1 MHPFRFGVV
10 LESIRGLLD
19 LQDIAARAEDAGF
32 NTLLIRDHL
41 VDAPFGAQ
49 LAPLTTLAVAAT
61 LSTTLRLGT
70 LVIDNDF
77 RHPAVLAKEIATLD
91 LLSAGR
97 VELGLGAG
105 WLANEYEQSGISFD
119 PPGTRIERLAES
131 IAILKKLLAAEPA
144 TFHGKH
150 YRIDGLRSFPAS
162 LQRPHPPILL
172 GGGARRM
179 LSLAGREADIVS
191 VLTSNVTSGA
201 LRDDPAERSPDRVA
215 EKVGWIRDAAGDR
228 FPRIELSLFPDFVVT
243 DDRRS
248 AAAAIAA
255 ARGWT
260 ALAPEAVLA
269 MPAMLIGDLSQI
281 VDLLQQRR
289 ETLGFSYFVIGDADL
304 EAVAPIVSR
313 LANT

>member
-10 LESIRGLLD
+10 LESIRTPHD
-19 LQDIAARAEDAGF
+19 LQDVVRRAEDAGF
-32 NTLLIRDHL
+32 STLLIRDHL
-41 VDAPFGAQ
+41 VAEPFGPQ
-49 LAPLTTLAVAAT
+49 LAPLTTLAFAAT
-61 LSTTLRLGT
+61 LSQTLRLGT

-105 WLANEYEQSGISFD
+105 WLAAEYEQSGIAFD
-119 PPGTRIERLAES
+119 PPGTRIDRLAES
-131 IAILKKLLAAEPA
+131 IAILKPLLAAQPV
-144 TFHGKH
+144 TFHGNH
-150 YRIDGLRSFPAS
+150 YRIDGFHSFPAS

-172 GGGARRM
+172 GGGAKRM

-201 LRDDPAERSPDRVA
+201 LRDDPAERSPARVA

-243 DDRRS
+243 SDRFG

-255 ARGWT
+255 DCGWT
-260 ALAPEAVLA
+260 TLPPDDVLA
-269 MPAMLIGDLSQI
+269 MPAMLIGDVPRI

-289 ETLGFSYFVIGDADL
+289 ERLGFSYFVIGDAEID
-304 EAVAPIVSR
+304 AVAPIVSR
-313 LANT
+313 LANS